1 MQEVWY
7 NGTIQT
13 NKGPRMTKALPS
25 IQDVTKHYTKS
36 IVVLETA
43 KHGGD
48 YYDGAMPFLAGYLE
62 SHLVSV
68 IAMLPKAKQRQVL
81 ADMAR
86 DTIRKEAQAEVY
98 LTA

>member
-1 MQEVWY
+1 
-7 NGTIQT
+7 
-13 NKGPRMTKALPS
+13 MTKVLPS
-25 IQDVTKHYTKS
+25 IAAVTKNYTDS
-36 IVVLETA
+36 IVALETA
-43 KHGGD
+43 KNGGG

-98 LTA
+98 QAA